1 MENVWLTGCV
11 SAQESH
17 DLPQWK
23 GVCLTEIRLP
33 PSGTILIR
41 KRLGSWRPLVLSHR
55 QGWCFPSWCCW
66 TFSKPWP
73 QHTRGLRLFQGFGYN
88 LQWSG
93 QCCHFSRQLSPT
105 MSSSTTAPRFSQFS
119 GWTLCLLFFFFPFI
133 WKSPKT
139 ALLLEATHPQGW
151 IPSSHQPSAILSCP
165 RWTYWCLIFWLDIR
179 AMTLTCEMEHW
190 PPLPSSSFSGR
201 AKPLFHFFQWI
212 LSEHKPWA
220 SYFPSSWGT

>member
-11 SAQESH
+11 SAQESQ
-17 DLPQWK
+17 DLPQWR

-119 GWTLCLLFFFFPFI
+119 GWTLCLLFFFFFFFFSLHL
-133 WKSPKT
+133 KVSKD
-139 ALLLEATHPQGW
+139 
-151 IPSSHQPSAILSCP
+151 C
-165 RWTYWCLIFWLDIR
+165 
-179 AMTLTCEMEHW
+179 
-190 PPLPSSSFSGR
+190 SSFGSYAPTR
-201 AKPLFHFFQWI
+201 LDSLLSPTLSHSVLSKMDI
-212 LSEHKPWA
+212 LMFDILVGHQSHDLNLWDGALATSSILLILRQGKATLPFLSVDTFWA
-220 SYFPSSWGT
+220 QAMG